1 MKWPCG
7 LDTAEGRV
15 LMFEIPA
22 APLRSPFAL
31 ANREPDYLIAWEH
44 FARMRVERKRI
55 LTKCILDYTISH
67 GRNF

>member
-1 MKWPCG
+1 
-7 LDTAEGRV
+7 
-15 LMFEIPA
+15 MFEIPA

-44 FARMRVERKRI
+44 FARMRVERKKI

-67 GRNF
+67 VRLF